1 MIFPINQITEFFS
14 HQEGLISIWGD
25 SGVGKTT
32 LSLQCALLSLKKANI
47 IYIYTKPILPYP
59 KIKNIIGND
68 SKENYDKIIFIKS
81 TDYQELYKLILN
93 LEFIILDNLPIKFD
107 LVIIDSITDLYRLEL
122 NRDKKDKNFILS
134 YGLNHIL
141 GNLAF
146 LNQKY
151 NLGILIINELSRKNI
166 NDNSSEAESGGNV
179 MDYWVNNSIKIERT
193 GKLGERKFVLKN
205 KSTNLKSEFTSRITD
220 TGFV

>member
-1 MIFPINQITEFFS
+1 MIFPINHITEFFS
-14 HQEGLISIWGD
+14 LQEGLISIWGD

-32 LSLQCALLSLKKANI
+32 LSLQCALLSLKKASI

-59 KIKNIIGND
+59 KIKKIIGND
-68 SKENYDKIIFIKS
+68 SKENYDKIFFIKS
-81 TDYQELYKLILN
+81 TNYQELYNLILS
-93 LEFIILDNLPIKFD
+93 LEFIILDNLTTKFD

-122 NRDKKDKNFILS
+122 NRDKKDKNFFLS
-134 YGLNHIL
+134 YILNHIL
-141 GNLAF
+141 GNLTF

-151 NLGILIINELSRKNI
+151 NLGILIINELSMKNI
-166 NDNSSEAESGGNV
+166 NDSSSEAESGGNV

-193 GKLGERKFVLKN
+193 DKLGERKFVLVN
-205 KSTNLKSEFTSRITD
+205 KTSNLKSEFTSRITD